1 MMQRLFKCAF
11 ASGLAVAMGT
21 PSCPSEAPEEHIA
34 LVQRFAKASDGETAV
49 SNSLPS
55 GCTTFYSTYCGVS
68 WTSTPTH
75 AELSDTFDKCCVNGG
90 HAEKTCSSIA
100 AEVFDKIMAKA
111 ESSNDLAAIT
121 TITKG
126 CDELLQ
132 LAHAHDDWQAVHSPA
147 PSGVNLKEVGELEK
161 SLLKKHSHSPHSH
174 SPHVHTPRPT
184 ASPTK
189 KPTTPAPTPEVIG
202 EWTITRR
209 HPKSGNVRTE
219 TVCGR
224 SLDSLS
230 IGFRYSGFCNKHFGS
245 AGQVVVNQF
254 AKQRTWAWYCEN
266 QGPTEIVSYTFTAE
280 PADGPCAD
288 THNVADDSAAHEVS
302 LMEREPSSGPQVSD
316 ECDSCVKRFSAR
328 GGCASL
334 IQYEDVSKYFLEGE
348 EQSCKKC
355 KLEAS
360 QFCLTKEGHGDHYK
374 YIVEA
379 TNDEANATALVKRAG
394 KSSSEAQNLD
404 QGVARKGSPPPPPP
418 PPPLA
423 GGQCCFWGWGCN
435 DCCDLCP
442 AGNEYAWVGHCGW
455 SRRCSQTPMPTKQPT
470 NTPTSTPTNHP
481 TLTPTSQPTPR
492 PTEPVMGSWTI
503 TRKCTRNG
511 KTKIDHGVC
520 GMSTDVLSIANKQ
533 GKFCAAMGQL
543 TQVVVNQFGEERT
556 WGWFCSE
563 QCPTEIVGT
572 PTFHSELPGGPCS
585 EAHNSVD
592 DGT

>member
-1 MMQRLFKCAF
+1 MMQRLFECAF

-34 LVQRFAKASDGETAV
+34 LVQRFAKVSDGETAV

-55 GCTTFYSTYCGVS
+55 ECTTFYSTYCGVS
-68 WTSTPTH
+68 WPSTPTN
-75 AELSDTFDKCCVNGG
+75 AELSDAFDKCCETGG
-90 HAEKTCSSIA
+90 HKHVTCSSIA
-100 AEVFDKIMAKA
+100 NEVFDKIMSKA
-111 ESSNDLAAIT
+111 ESNGDLAA
-121 TITKG
+121 ITKG

-132 LAHAHDDWQAVHSPA
+132 LAHAHDDWQAVHAPA

-161 SLLKKHSHSPHSH
+161 SLHKKGHSHSPHSH

-184 ASPTK
+184 AQPTK

-202 EWTITRR
+202 EWTITRK

-230 IGFRYSGFCNKHFGS
+230 IGFRYSAFCNKHLS
-245 AGQVVVNQF
+245 SEGQVVVNQF
-254 AKQRTWAWYCEN
+254 GKQRTWAWYCES
-266 QGPTEIVSYTFTAE
+266 QGTTEIVGQTFQAQ

-288 THNVADDSAAHEVS
+288 THNVADDSAQHELV
-302 LMEREPSSGPQVSD
+302 LMEREPSSGPQVSV

-328 GGCASL
+328 GGCAPL

-360 QFCLTKEGHGDHYK
+360 RFCLTKEGHGDHYK
-374 YIVEA
+374 YV
-379 TNDEANATALVKRAG
+379 DEANATALVKRAG

-404 QGVARKGSPPPPPP
+404 QGVARKGAPRAA
-418 PPPLA
+418 LG
-423 GGQCCFWGWGCN
+423 GGQCCVWSWGCN

-442 AGNEYAWVGHCGW
+442 LGNEYAWVGSCWG
-455 SRRCSQTPMPTKQPT
+455 SRRCSQTSMPTLTPTLTPTSSPT
-470 NTPTSTPTNHP
+470 NTP

-492 PTEPVMGSWTI
+492 PTVPVMGQWTI
-503 TRKCTRNG
+503 TRKCSKNG
-511 KTKIDHGVC
+511 KTKIDRGVC
-520 GMSTDVLSIANKQ
+520 GMSTDVFSIANKP
-533 GKFCAAMGQL
+533 GKFCASFGQL
-543 TQVVVNQFGEERT
+543 TQVIVNQDGEERT